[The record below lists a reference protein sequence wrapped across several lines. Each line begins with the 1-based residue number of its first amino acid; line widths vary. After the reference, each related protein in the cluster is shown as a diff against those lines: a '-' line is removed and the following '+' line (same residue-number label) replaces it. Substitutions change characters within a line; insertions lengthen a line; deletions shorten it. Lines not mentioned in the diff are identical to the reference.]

1 MIAMARQMLDLLPV
15 SLRLRG
21 ETMQDMLEKFLT
33 ASVLFMPRE
42 GWARQPFSRLYGELS
57 PNSSLAIRVALHG
70 WKDQELASF
79 EFMVRFWPGRVSN
92 EKVISRQSR
101 RLMRGA
107 L

>member
-15 SLRLRG
+15 FLRLRG

-79 EFMVRFWPGRVSN
+79 EFMVRFWPGRVS
-92 EKVISRQSR
+92 KKK
-101 RLMRGA
+101 
-107 L
+107 